1 MSDLPG
7 LLTLLAPFFGL
18 IGLGILSARLA
29 GLPSSGLLWM
39 QFFLLYLA
47 LPALFFR
54 LLADKPIGEIANWPF
69 VAATTAA
76 TATAFAAAFAVARLG
91 SRRLPE
97 NVIGGVAGSYSN
109 IGYMGPPL
117 VMSFLGPSAS
127 APVALIFVFDTLFLF
142 TAVPALMSL
151 GGIERRRPAEAA
163 LDVLRKVAL
172 HPFLIATAVGI
183 AASLARWRPP
193 QALDQMVTWLSGA
206 SAPCALFLLGVSVA
220 LRPVD
225 RLAGAVAALVA
236 VKLLLHPLAV
246 WALLLAVGGFDP
258 VWVQAAVIMAALPPA
273 LNIFVLASQY
283 RAGAERASACV
294 LVGTLASM
302 LTLTLLLWLFRTG
315 TLPPALPAPPGG

>member
-1 MSDLPG
+1 MSDLLG

-18 IGLGILSARLA
+18 IGLGIASAKLA
-29 GLPSSGLLWM
+29 GLPAAGLVWM

-54 LLADKPIGEIANWPF
+54 LLSDKPISEIANWPF
-69 VAATTAA
+69 VGLTTLAT
-76 TATAFAAAFAVARLG
+76 AAAFVAAFAIGRAG

-117 VMSFLGPSAS
+117 VMSFLGPAAS

-151 GGIERRRPAEAA
+151 GGIERQRPLAAA
-163 LDVLRKVAL
+163 LEVLRKVAL

-183 AASLARWRPP
+183 LASLARWQPP
-193 QALDQMVTWLSGA
+193 QALDQMITWLSGA

-225 RLAGAVAALVA
+225 RVAGTVAALVL

-273 LNIFVLASQY
+273 LNIFVLAGQY
-283 RAGAERASACV
+283 RAGTDRASACV
-294 LVGTLASM
+294 LVGTVASM
-302 LTLTLLLWLFRTG
+302 ATLTLVLWLFRTG
-315 TLPPALPAPPGG
+315 ALPPSVPGG